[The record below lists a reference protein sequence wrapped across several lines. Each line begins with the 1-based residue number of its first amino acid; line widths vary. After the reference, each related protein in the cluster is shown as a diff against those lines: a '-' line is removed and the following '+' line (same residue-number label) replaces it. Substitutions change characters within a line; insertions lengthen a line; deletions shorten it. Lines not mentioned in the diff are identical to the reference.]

1 MDTTGTSNLTALE
14 AVMNYG
20 VEEEGEGGKEP
31 LTTTGRSE
39 EEREDEVKPPVE
51 EEDILDLG
59 KER

>member
-1 MDTTGTSNLTALE
+1 MGTTGTSNLTALE

-20 VEEEGEGGKEP
+20 VEEEGEGGVDP
-31 LTTTGRSE
+31 LTTGKRE
-39 EEREDEVKPPVE
+39 EGGEDEVKPME